1 MKVIKRYVD
10 KYTKEIVEAGTEL
23 KNVPKERLQELI
35 EAGVVEKPK
44 RPAKKNVEK

>member
-23 KNVPKERLQELI
+23 KNVPPERLKELI
-35 EAGVVEKPK
+35 EAGVVAPQKKTIRKNTEK
-44 RPAKKNVEK
+44 